1 MMNGADR
8 FELKA
13 VMVADEIEVNS
24 IADRYGIRRRYTWEE
39 PLVLRSSLYP
49 ELPAGSIVYIFA
61 FGAVVF
67 GNYPREATDSFLQQL
82 TPFFVSRPVDRI
94 VETFSEE
101 AVVEILKEGSA
112 AVSDEAIVIPAG
124 NDNLLELA
132 ATVLAKSVGMDKVEY
147 MLGSIEDNVEDMLDN
162 LEAGR
167 IRIKDRELAAST
179 SKILKFEFAS
189 ISYIM
194 ILDRPDIA
202 WHDSAAGDFY
212 DALAE
217 FYELNDR
224 YEIIRQKTEI
234 LARIKEGFADISHS
248 RRGMLLEWAIVLLIV
263 AEVVIMLIE
272 LFK

>member
-1 MMNGADR
+1 MEGTTNFKLR
-8 FELKA
+8 A
-13 VMVADEIEVNS
+13 VMVADEIDINS

-39 PLVLRSSLYP
+39 PLVLRSSLYSALP
-49 ELPAGSIVYIFA
+49 EGSIVYIFA

-67 GNYPREATDSFLQQL
+67 GNYPEEAIDIMLHEI
-82 TPFFVSRPVDRI
+82 TPDFIRRPVDKI
-94 VETFSEE
+94 VENFVEE
-101 AVVEILKEGSA
+101 AVVEIVDGAELS
-112 AVSDEAIVIPAG
+112 VSDDSIVIPVG
-124 NDNLLELA
+124 NEAMLELA
-132 ATVLAKSVGMDKVEY
+132 ATVLAKSVGMDKVEF
-147 MLGSIEDNVEDMLDN
+147 LLTSIEGNVEDMLDN
-162 LEAGR
+162 LEAGK
-167 IRIKDRELAAST
+167 IRINDRELAAST

-194 ILDRPDIA
+194 ILDRPDAA
-202 WHDSAAGDFY
+202 WHDSTAGAFY
-212 DALAE
+212 DALSD

-234 LARIKEGFADISHS
+234 LSRIKEGFADISHT